1 MNIDGISTMSVSWWS
16 WIGLSEAENSYISKN
31 AQPGLEK
38 CGSYKKKLDN
48 QLDDG
53 CRMNRGLIERSG
65 GTAQFKE
72 MAESK
77 IEKVASFRIGNTSK
91 TEKTGWKNAF
101 QYLKE
106 NSPCIEHTYL

>member
-1 MNIDGISTMSVSWWS
+1 MYEIKNVLKMNLKSMNKKRTFQEHLKLKTAIFLRTLNLG
-16 WIGLSEAENSYISKN
+16 SKN
-31 AQPGLEK
+31 VVLI
-38 CGSYKKKLDN
+38 KKKLDN

-91 TEKTGWKNAF
+91 TEKTG
-101 QYLKE
+101 
-106 NSPCIEHTYL
+106 